1 MKRFFHLLSTLLLA
15 SVALTS
21 CLSSSD
27 DEVTLYNDAA
37 ITAFSLGV
45 INRYQHTT
53 SATTGNDTVVKTS
66 ITGSNYKMT
75 IDQLGMKIYN
85 RDSLPTGCDA
95 AHVLCSVSAKNSGG
109 IALKLLNDSLYVW
122 FNSSDSINFTQPRT
136 FRIFATD
143 GSYYRDYEVS
153 VNVAQHQG
161 TDFAWQLQADT
172 TLLASFSGMK
182 AVSLGGRLLAFGQI
196 EGHTRVAASANG
208 ARWQL
213 LSSSV
218 STPFSAS
225 AWQNVVVKDGFAYML
240 SDGQLYRTADGE
252 QWQQQ
257 PCTEQLSQLVGAAT
271 KELFALG
278 TDGQLKTS
286 TDDGQTWANELLDD
300 SLSLLPT
307 QGLAVVSF
315 PYAPIDSADYVLLVG
330 NNGNHTCVWRKISQ
344 YGGAQKGGQWV
355 NMTVNSSFAQNWLPL
370 QQQLSLVYYEGQVL
384 ATGTGKTVY
393 QTPDQGI
400 TWAENTTFALP
411 ATLTGNSHAMTTG
424 NDHDLWVISSTG
436 QVWQGMKR

>member
-208 ARWQL
+208 GGSCCHR
-213 LSSSV
+213 
-218 STPFSAS
+218 AS
-225 AWQNVVVKDGFAYML
+225 APRSAPVPG
-240 SDGQLYRTADGE
+240 RT
-252 QWQQQ
+252 W
-257 PCTEQLSQLVGAAT
+257 
-271 KELFALG
+271 
-278 TDGQLKTS
+278 
-286 TDDGQTWANELLDD
+286 W
-300 SLSLLPT
+300 
-307 QGLAVVSF
+307 
-315 PYAPIDSADYVLLVG
+315 
-330 NNGNHTCVWRKISQ
+330 
-344 YGGAQKGGQWV
+344 
-355 NMTVNSSFAQNWLPL
+355 
-370 QQQLSLVYYEGQVL
+370 
-384 ATGTGKTVY
+384 
-393 QTPDQGI
+393 
-400 TWAENTTFALP
+400 
-411 ATLTGNSHAMTTG
+411 
-424 NDHDLWVISSTG
+424 
-436 QVWQGMKR
+436 